1 MAKKSEIQIVARHML
16 DAPVDIRAIFD
27 DLGVRYEEIQMS
39 TQSGWITRNG
49 DTFTVSV
56 NGLESATRRRFTAAH
71 ELAHYLLHRDLMGDG
86 NRMHR
91 HIDTLYAGGGQS
103 GDVIFKRSHEIEA
116 NRIAAQ
122 IVMPKK
128 LVEQEHALTPDAGEL
143 AAKFGVSKPAMEI
156 RLKTLGLRSGDS
168 LPISRT

>member
-1 MAKKSEIQIVARHML
+1 MAKKSEIAIVARHL
-16 DAPVDIRAIFD
+16 AKAPVDLAAIFA
-27 DLGVRYEEIQMS
+27 DLDIKYELTLMNAA
-39 TQSGWITRNG
+39 SGSLTRSG

-56 NGLESATRRRFTAAH
+56 NALEPITRQRFTAAH

-86 NRMHR
+86 KRMHR
-91 HIDTLYAGGGQS
+91 HVDTLYGGGESS

-128 LVEQEHALTPDAGEL
+128 LVEQEYAKSPDAAAL
-143 AAKFGVSKPAMEI
+143 AKTFGVSQAAMEI
-156 RLKTLGLRSGDS
+156 RLKTLGL
-168 LPISRT
+168 T